1 MSFRPVTPQN
11 SMGQNLGQIND
22 MVRQLNRE
30 QAVKTFKQPGGTNAI
45 IQGKLPFTTDA
56 GNPAY
61 GSLYYD
67 TDGIPRIII
76 GVLPDGEIGIVI
88 SKEGESVLDVFA

>member
-22 MVRQLNRE
+22 MVRMLNRE
-30 QAVKTFKQPGGTNAI
+30 QAVKTFKQPGGANAI
-45 IQGKLPFTTDA
+45 VNGKLPYTTSA

-67 TDGIPRIII
+67 INGIPSIII
-76 GVLPDGEIGIVI
+76 GVQPDGTVAIVA
-88 SKEGESVLDVFA
+88 SKEGENVITAYS